1 MTSLISPTFTR
12 SPGADDDGPHGP
24 TTGAHLRQVPLAR
37 RAPLAADRADR
48 RRSPHAGSIA
58 PITVRPAPTWSTGAD
73 RAARSVLLKLLAH
86 LDGGRLTVIE
96 PDGTVTTHGSITG
109 PDGLDVT
116 VHVHTAAVWKEVA
129 LRASRG
135 LGQSYIDGWWTT
147 DDLVGLVQL
156 LIRNIDG
163 FDDLRN
169 RWNRTTA
176 PVADIVRRLRPPSRR
191 RDKREIA
198 AHYDLGNDFFELFLD
213 PTMAYSCGLFE
224 TVDTS
229 LEDAQKAKFDRLLRA
244 IDLQP
249 SDHLLEIGT
258 GWGGLAVHAAQH
270 FGARVTTTTI
280 SVEQHRYATEL
291 VERLGLAE
299 QVTVLLADY
308 RDLIGTYDKLV
319 SVEMIEAVDWRDQ
332 PTFFKVCNRLLEP
345 DGRMALQA
353 ITVADS
359 RFDRVRNSVDF
370 VKAFVFPGSC
380 IPSVD
385 AITRVSA
392 RAGDF
397 WLTRLDEF
405 PQHYAETL
413 HRWRARL
420 ADEGDEARA
429 RGYGD
434 ALLRLWD
441 FYLAYCEGA
450 YRERYVSLV
459 QCVLARPGW
468 VPTDLEV
475 RP

>member
-1 MTSLISPTFTR
+1 MTSIISPAF
-12 SPGADDDGPHGP
+12 SGGSEADDDRPRTPSAG
-24 TTGAHLRQVPLAR
+24 TRLREATQAS
-37 RAPLAADRADR
+37 
-48 RRSPHAGSIA
+48 RSNRHAGAINPIA
-58 PITVRPAPTWSTGAD
+58 VRPAPRKEGAAD
-73 RAARSVLLKLLAH
+73 RAARKVLQTLLAR

-96 PDGTVTTHGSITG
+96 ADGTVTSYGAVTG
-109 PDGLDVT
+109 PTGIDVT
-116 VHVHTAAVWKEVA
+116 VHLHTPAVWKEVA
-129 LRASRG
+129 LKASRG
-135 LGQSYIDGWWTT
+135 LGESYIDGWWTT

-156 LIRNIDG
+156 LIRNLDG
-163 FDDLRN
+163 FDDIRN

-176 PVADIVRRLRPPSRR
+176 PVADVVRRLRPASKS

-213 PTMAYSCGLFE
+213 PTMAYSCGLFDGIE
-224 TVDTS
+224 TS
-229 LEDAQKAKFDRLLRA
+229 LEDAQKAKFDRLLRS

-249 SDHLLEIGT
+249 SDHLVEIGT
-258 GWGGLAVHAAQH
+258 GWGGLAVHAAQQ
-270 FGARVTTTTI
+270 FGARVTTCTI
-280 SVEQHRYATEL
+280 SEEQHRHATEL
-291 VERLGLAE
+291 VARLGLTD
-299 QVTVLLADY
+299 QVTVLLKDY
-308 RDLIGTYDKLV
+308 RDLTGTYDKLV

-332 PTFFKVCNRLLEP
+332 QTFFKTCNQLLVPE
-345 DGRMALQA
+345 GRMALQA

-359 RFDRVRNSVDF
+359 RFDRVRNSEDF
-370 VKAFVFPGSC
+370 IKAFVFPGSC

-392 RAGDF
+392 KAGDF
-397 WLTRLDEF
+397 WLTQLDEF

-413 HRWRARL
+413 HRWRDAL
-420 ADEGDEARA
+420 FASEDEARA

-459 QCVLARPGW
+459 QCVLARAGY

>member
-1 MTSLISPTFTR
+1 MTSIISPTFTGD
-12 SPGADDDGPHGP
+12 PGSDDDGPHGP
-24 TTGAHLRQVPLAR
+24 AAGTRLRQARDAAR
-37 RAPLAADRADR
+37 RSGR
-48 RRSPHAGSIA
+48 AGSIT
-58 PITVRPAPTWSTGAD
+58 PIAVRPAPKAATAAD
-73 RAARSVLLKLLAH
+73 RAARKVLMTLLAR
-86 LDGGRLTVIE
+86 LSGGRLTVIE
-96 PDGTVTTHGSITG
+96 ADGTVTSHGATTG
-109 PDGLDVT
+109 PEGIDVT
-116 VHVHTAAVWKEVA
+116 VHLHTPAVWKEVA
-129 LRASRG
+129 LKASRG
-135 LGQSYIDGWWTT
+135 LGESYIDGWWTT

-156 LIRNIDG
+156 LIRNLDG

-176 PVADIVRRLRPPSRR
+176 PVADVVRRLRPASKS

-213 PTMAYSCGLFE
+213 PTMAYSCGLFDG
-224 TVDTS
+224 TDTS
-229 LEDAQKAKFDRLLRA
+229 LEDAQKAKFDRLLRS

-249 SDHLLEIGT
+249 SDHLVEIGT

-280 SVEQHRYATEL
+280 SVEQHRYATDL
-291 VERLGLAE
+291 VERLGLSG
-299 QVTVLLADY
+299 QVTCLLEDY
-308 RDLIGTYDKLV
+308 RDLTGTYDKLV

-332 PTFFKVCNRLLEP
+332 PAFFKKCNQLLKP

-353 ITVADS
+353 ITVADN
-359 RFDRVRNSVDF
+359 RFDRVRNSEDF
-370 VKAFVFPGSC
+370 IKAFVFPGSC

-392 RAGDF
+392 KAGDF
-397 WLTRLDEF
+397 WLTQLDEF

-413 HRWRARL
+413 HRWRDRL
-420 ADEGDEARA
+420 FEAEDEARE

-459 QCVLARPGW
+459 QCVLARSGY

>member
-1 MTSLISPTFTR
+1 MTSLVSPSFTHTGG
-12 SPGADDDGPHGP
+12 GALDDGPG
-24 TTGAHLRQVPLAR
+24 TTRTAPRLR
-37 RAPLAADRADR
+37 RARTEH
-48 RRSPHAGSIA
+48 HAGSIA
-58 PITVRPAPTWSTGAD
+58 PIAVRPAPHRATTAD
-73 RAARSVLLKLLAH
+73 KAARALLVALLGH
-86 LDGGRLTVIE
+86 LAGGRLTVTE
-96 PDGTVTTHGSITG
+96 ADGTTLVFGEPVG
-109 PDGLDVT
+109 PDALDVT
-116 VHVHTAAVWKEVA
+116 ITLRTPAVWREVA
-129 LRASRG
+129 TKASRG
-135 LGQSYIDGWWTT
+135 LGESYIDGWWTT
-147 DDLVGLVQL
+147 NDLVGLVRL
-156 LIRNIDG
+156 LIRNLDT
-163 FDDLRN
+163 FDEIRN
-169 RWNRTTA
+169 RWSRTTA
-176 PVADIVRRLRPPSRR
+176 PVADLARRLRPASKT

-224 TVDTS
+224 GPHVS
-229 LEDAQKAKFDRLLRA
+229 LEEAQKAKFDRLLRS

-249 SDHLLEIGT
+249 GDHLVEIGT
-258 GWGGLAVHAAQH
+258 GWGGLAVHAAQE

-280 SVEQHRYATEL
+280 SEEQHRHATEL
-291 VERLGLAE
+291 VHELGLSN
-299 QVTVLLADY
+299 QITVLLRDY
-308 RDLIGTYDKLV
+308 RDLTGTYDKLV

-332 PTFFKVCNRLLEP
+332 PAFFRTCNRLLKP

-370 VKAFVFPGSC
+370 IKAFVFPGSC

-392 RAGDF
+392 KAGDF
-397 WLTRLDEF
+397 WLTQLDEF

-413 HRWRARL
+413 HRWRDRL
-420 ADEGDEARA
+420 HEADDVARA

-450 YRERYVSLV
+450 YAERYVSLV
-459 QCVLARPGW
+459 QCVLARSGW
-468 VPTDLEV
+468 VPTELEV